1 MKLNMIAVRTL
12 CVLAAIVMANCCLA
26 GGPYTFYP
34 MQPCR
39 LVDTRSSISPVL
51 PGEWGPPS
59 LAARADGDPY
69 TGDRVFTGVLASHCS
84 VPSNAKAIS
93 VVVTA
98 LNYQALGRFTIY
110 PADATSRP
118 AVSTM
123 NYRMGDGI
131 ANVGTVIPLSA
142 DGKFRVFSNQNA
154 DFILDV
160 NGYYK
165 P

>member
-1 MKLNMIAVRTL
+1 MTRNVTITMMV
-12 CVLAAIVMANCCLA
+12 CVLTVISMANYGLA

-39 LVDTRSSISPVL
+39 LVDTRVWTSPNF

-59 LAARADGDPY
+59 LVGRTEGDPY
-69 TGDRVFTGVLASHCS
+69 TGDRVFTGVLAAHCS
-84 VPSNAKAIS
+84 VPSDARAIS

-110 PADATSRP
+110 PADATFRP
-118 AVSTM
+118 NIATA

-131 ANVGTVIPLSA
+131 ANVGTVIPLSTN
-142 DGKFRVFSNQNA
+142 GKFRVFSNQNA
-154 DFILDV
+154 DLILDV